1 MTRAAI
7 YIRVSTEEQALHGYS
22 LEAQQDALER
32 YAKAHDLY
40 VVGRYADEGA
50 SARKPYSKRP
60 GFMRMLDDVKADRL
74 DLILFIK
81 LDRWFRSV
89 RDYYTVQ
96 DVLEAHGVGWK
107 AIMENYDTTT
117 AAGRLHINIMLSV
130 AQDEADRTSE
140 RIKFVF
146 RDRLQRGEF
155 AAGAIPL
162 GYKLVDKHLV
172 IDTEKAEAVRA
183 LFEFYDQNHIVGAAM
198 RMLREQ
204 YGISYYVSSV
214 RKILINPVYKGEY
227 KGYSNFC
234 EPLVDADLFDR
245 VRTALESV
253 NIKRCPTGRVYL
265 FSSLIRCDC
274 GHRMSARFADGCRV
288 YYRCKQYVEGR
299 CGHKNTINEA
309 KLEKFLLENLSLE
322 LDRQIGAAK
331 TAAAQQKRTGPDK
344 AQIKAQIKAKLGRLK
359 DLYVNGLIDMD
370 AYRQDY
376 DNLTAQLQAAEAQ
389 APDPQ
394 PNVVH
399 LEAILQSDPLR
410 RYESRTPEERQA
422 LWHSVIREIQVDAH
436 NNVTSIVFQ

>member
-32 YAKAHDLY
+32 YVKAHDLY

-89 RDYYTVQ
+89 RDYYKVQ

-172 IDTEKAEAVRA
+172 VDPEKAPAIQA
-183 LFEFYDQNHIVGAAM
+183 LFEFYDQNHNLAM
-198 RMLREQ
+198 TTRMLRDQ
-204 YGISYYVSSV
+204 YGINYYTSAIKS
-214 RKILINPVYKGEY
+214 ILCKSVYKGEY
-227 KGYSNFC
+227 HGVPNFC
-234 EPLVDADLFDR
+234 DPLVPADLYDR
-245 VRTALESV
+245 VQRALEA
-253 NIKRCPTGRVYL
+253 NIKRCPSGRIYL
-265 FSSLIRCDC
+265 FSALIRCQCGFKMAAKAC
-274 GHRMSARFADGCRV
+274 GHNH
-288 YYRCKQYVEGR
+288 YYRCRQRAEGL
-299 CGHKNTINEA
+299 CGSQNVSEI

-322 LDRQIGAAK
+322 LERQIGAAK
-331 TAAAQQKRTGPDK
+331 TAAAQRKRTGPD
-344 AQIKAQIKAKLGRLK
+344 KAQIKAKLGRLK

-376 DNLTAQLQAAEAQ
+376 DSLTAQLQAAEAQ

-399 LEAILQSDPLR
+399 LEAILRSDPLR